1 MPQSSFLGPVI
12 LIYVNDLLEGMDIY
26 LNTFADDTEIIR
38 EVIKSEEDFIILQG
52 YVNTP
57 KLFLNMV
64 DEIQPEQM

>member
-1 MPQSSFLGPVI
+1 M
-12 LIYVNDLLEGMDIY
+12 NDLLEGMDIY